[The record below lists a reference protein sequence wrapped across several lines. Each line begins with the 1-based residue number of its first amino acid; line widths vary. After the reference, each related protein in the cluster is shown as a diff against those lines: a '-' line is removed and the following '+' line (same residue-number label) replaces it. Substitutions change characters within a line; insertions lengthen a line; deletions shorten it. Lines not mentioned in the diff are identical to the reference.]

1 MIEAITFDF
10 WDTIAVDDSDEPKRA
25 RLGLPSKAEARVQMF
40 VDHIG
45 EHYPH
50 IPPVRAAEA
59 YRQANE
65 RFRHD
70 WHTHHRTPSVRQ
82 RISFAYECLQIRAA
96 PGGFAK
102 LLREIDTLAR
112 TIETME
118 VRIAPDFAPQVHW
131 ALQTLAKEYTL
142 GIISDA
148 IHTTGHGIRH
158 LLYQQGLGQY
168 FRFMIFSDEVGAS
181 KPSPKVFRFASQA
194 ASLPPERFVHIGDR
208 ESNDIAGPLAVG
220 MRSILFTGVVDR
232 GSERTRATAVC
243 RHFIDLPTIVRQ
255 IR

>member
-10 WDTIAVDDSDEPKRA
+10 WDTIAVDDSDEPKR
-25 RLGLPSKAEARVQMF
+25 RQLGLPSKAEARIQLF
-40 VDHIG
+40 VEHIG
-45 EHYPH
+45 TYYPQ
-50 IPPVRAAEA
+50 IVPGCAADA
-59 YRQANE
+59 YRKANE
-65 RFRHD
+65 RFRDD
-70 WHTHHRTPSVRQ
+70 WHKHHRTPSVRQ
-82 RISFAYECLQIRAA
+82 RISFAYDCLEIRAE
-96 PGGFAK
+96 PGGYPK

-112 TIETME
+112 SIETME
-118 VRIAPDFAPQVHW
+118 VRIAPDFTPQAHW
-131 ALQTLAKEYTL
+131 ALQTLAQEYTL

-158 LLYQQGLGQY
+158 LLYQHGLGHY

-181 KPSPKVFRFASQA
+181 KPSPKVFRYATQA
-194 ASLPPERFVHIGDR
+194 IGLPADKFVHIGDR

-232 GSERTRATAVC
+232 GSDRTRATAVC
-243 RHFIDLPTIVRQ
+243 RHFADLPTIVRR

>member
-25 RLGLPSKAEARVQMF
+25 RLGLPSKAEARVQLF
-40 VDHIG
+40 VEHIG
-45 EHYPH
+45 DHYPH
-50 IPPVRAAEA
+50 ISPARAAAA

-70 WHTHHRTPSVRQ
+70 WHTQHRTPSVRQ
-82 RISFAYECLQIRAA
+82 RIGFAYDCLQIRAA
-96 PGGFAK
+96 PGGYARQ
-102 LLREIDTLAR
+102 LREIDTLAR
-112 TIETME
+112 AIETME
-118 VRIAPDFAPQVHW
+118 VRIAPDFTPQVHW
-131 ALQTLAKEYTL
+131 ALQTLAAEYTL
-142 GIISDA
+142 GVISDA

-158 LLYQQGLGQY
+158 LLYQQGLGHY

-181 KPSPKVFRFASQA
+181 KPSPRVFRLASQA
-194 ASLPPERFVHIGDR
+194 AGLPPEKFAHIGDR

-232 GSERTRATAVC
+232 GSERTRAHAVC
-243 RHFIDLPTIVRQ
+243 RHFADLPTIVRR

>member
-10 WDTIAVDDSDEPKRA
+10 WDTIAVDDSDEPKRR

-40 VDHIG
+40 VEHIG

-50 IPPVRAAEA
+50 IPPARAADA
-59 YRQANE
+59 YRRANE

-70 WHTHHRTPSVRQ
+70 WHTLHFTPSVRQ
-82 RISFAYECLQIRAA
+82 RINFAYECLEIRPA
-96 PGGFAK
+96 PGGYAR
-102 LLREIDTLAR
+102 LLRQVDTLAR
-112 TIETME
+112 AIETME

-131 ALQTLAKEYTL
+131 ALQTLAKDHQL

-158 LLYQQGLGQY
+158 LLYQHGLGHY

-181 KPSPKVFRFASQA
+181 KPSPKVFRYATQA
-194 ASLPPERFVHIGDR
+194 IGLPPEKFVHIGDR
-208 ESNDIAGPLAVG
+208 ESNDVVGPLAVG

-232 GSERTRATAVC
+232 GSERTRAQAVC